1 MEKESRVQIKTKI
14 IKTRAIKSHSQ
25 DLTSL
30 SVRSEIIYRIN
41 NNNNKKP
48 KQVNAALYL
57 IRVALLLKARNPV
70 CTSVSSPSR
79 KSDKRAKGGA
89 SDIDSHAHPQTNREP
104 LTLSARKEA
113 FNSQLCVK

>member
-79 KSDKRAKGGA
+79 KNDKRAKGGA

>member
-79 KSDKRAKGGA
+79 KNDKRAKGGA
-89 SDIDSHAHPQTNREP
+89 SDIIATPIPKQTGNH
-104 LTLSARKEA
+104 
-113 FNSQLCVK
+113 

>member
-30 SVRSEIIYRIN
+30 SVCSEIIYRI

-57 IRVALLLKARNPV
+57 IRVALLLKARNLV
-70 CTSVSSPSR
+70 CTSVSNPSR
-79 KSDKRAKGGA
+79 KNDKRAKGGA
-89 SDIDSHAHPQTNREP
+89 SNIDSHAHPQTNREA